1 MAPPEVWGPP
11 IWTFFH
17 TIATKIKGGLE
28 SNVYKGLFIII
39 KTICKNLPCPSCS
52 TDATIFLSKINE
64 DDINSK
70 QKLLNN
76 IYVFHNYVNSK
87 TKKKLFNYNM
97 ILNYDKL
104 DLAVTI
110 RQFIRAYNT
119 TGNMNL
125 LNESFQRQLTIKEL
139 RRWIR
144 SNIKAFGN

>member
-17 TIATKIKGGLE
+17 TITTKIKGDLDA
-28 SNVYKGLFIII
+28 NVYKGLFRII
-39 KTICKNLPCPSCS
+39 KTICKNLPCPLCS

-64 DDINSK
+64 DVINSK
-70 QKLLNN
+70 QKLINN
-76 IYVFHNYVNSK
+76 IYIFHNYVNSK
-87 TKKKLFNYNM
+87 TSKKLFNYNM

-119 TGNMNL
+119 AGNMNL